1 MCPNPQNTFMVAN
14 VVGKQEMS
22 NAFVGRHPSN
32 VLYARCQPSPETVS
46 VGGSVVVVVVIMFLL
61 TKSYR
66 MLAGISYWFLQLL
79 TKTNLSVIP
88 SKVRRNNVIMK
99 TTIACGQHIMIRIHN
114 TRSRFIDSTEML
126 ARGIIKAILRRFAAV
141 RRSQCCYS
149 LLAPDGIST
158 SIQSAA

>member
-1 MCPNPQNTFMVAN
+1 MVAN

-66 MLAGISYWFLQLL
+66 MLAGISY
-79 TKTNLSVIP
+79 
-88 SKVRRNNVIMK
+88 
-99 TTIACGQHIMIRIHN
+99 
-114 TRSRFIDSTEML
+114 
-126 ARGIIKAILRRFAAV
+126 
-141 RRSQCCYS
+141 
-149 LLAPDGIST
+149 
-158 SIQSAA
+158 